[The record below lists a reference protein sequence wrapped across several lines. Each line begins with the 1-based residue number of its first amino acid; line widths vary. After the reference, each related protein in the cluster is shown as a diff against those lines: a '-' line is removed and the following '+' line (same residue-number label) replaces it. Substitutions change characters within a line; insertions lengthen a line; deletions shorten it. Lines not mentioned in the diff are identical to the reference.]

1 MGQFMPS
8 SLIPSTLTETYS
20 VDATQALQF
29 SCQINGTSPTTQ
41 YRLQIMQNNSS
52 STLVYDTNVVTLSTP
67 LYPVDYNGN
76 PNELVVTIPANTM
89 QNNNN
94 YKWTITSYWSGG
106 SIQSYENVFY
116 TYATPTL
123 TINSVPATLAQN
135 SYTFTATYSQAQ
147 NVGVE
152 KFGWIL
158 TNVNTQEVLVD
169 TITQNN
175 IYSSDIQLYY
185 DGFFTNNT
193 YEIMCQCWASNGVV
207 VSTDYTQFTVSYDVE
222 SMAGVVIAT
231 QQNDSGIFLE
241 WPELSSIVGTY
252 VAGSGAASSPSY
264 YYNSTVQSQVIHLT
278 YGTSIADKSYV
289 QFNQV
294 NSSAMA
300 LPIFSSHVISF
311 NWNDYNAIGSPL
323 YTFYLNSSSNTYI
336 QIYLNA
342 NRNFSILYQ
351 NNGTQVYNQEFYQP
365 TRSEQWYVISLVPNQ
380 QTGNFI
386 IYTYAY
392 GYTDLGLLPSTTLY
406 PSATLY
412 PSGPNTL
419 GTVANEQY
427 SANLGV
433 DISSTITQVEAY
445 SPTDINYILIKE
457 GQITEQQIEQYNVIT
472 YEPEWDFDTELL
484 ATFDGD
490 LNAGN
495 IKATGQLIKW
505 MVYRNS
511 SISSQLIH
519 IFDTEPLVSSLID
532 YGACNQTTYTYYVYP
547 VYDTGIGAPI
557 QSNAILTNWWS
568 WVLLSCSNM
577 DIANTYSMTKSY
589 VFDLDVTSGTMS
601 NNTAFNVL
609 ENFTPYAKIQNSN
622 SNYWSGTLTS
632 LLGNMPCDGGYVD
645 TVQQMNEIKALSSDT
660 STKILKD
667 RKGNIWMVRISAP
680 INEQISDQYIEQA
693 VSITFTW
700 MEIGS
705 MDGVSVVLEAPS
717 T

>member
-20 VDATQALQF
+20 VDATQELKF

-52 STLVYDTNVVTLSTP
+52 STLVYDTDVVTLDSP

-94 YKWTITSYWSGG
+94 YKWSITSYWASGN
-106 SIQSYENVFY
+106 ITSYENVFY

-123 TINSVPATLAQN
+123 SIDSVPSTLSQN
-135 SYTFTATYSQAQ
+135 SYTFTATYTQAQ
-147 NVGVE
+147 NVGIE

-158 TNVNTQEVLVD
+158 INVGTQEVLVD

-175 IYSSDIQLYY
+175 IYSSDVQLSY

-193 YEIMCQCWASNGVV
+193 YKIMCQCWGSNGVI
-207 VSTDYTQFTVSYDVE
+207 VSTEYAQFDVSYDVE
-222 SMAGVVIAT
+222 SLTGTVIAT
-231 QQNDSGIFLE
+231 QQSDSGILLE

-252 VAGSGAASSPSY
+252 VQGSGAVSSPNY
-264 YYNSTVQSQVIHLT
+264 YYNDIVQSQVIHLT
-278 YGTSIADKSYV
+278 YGTSTTDASYV

-294 NSSAMA
+294 NSSAMSFP
-300 LPIFSSHVISF
+300 LFSSHVISF
-311 NWNDYNAIGSPL
+311 NWNDYNAIGSSL
-323 YTFYLNSSSNTYI
+323 YKFYLNSSPNTYI
-336 QIYLNA
+336 QIYLNDSQ
-342 NRNFSILYQ
+342 NFSILYM
-351 NNGTQVYNQEFYQP
+351 NNGETIYDQEFYKP
-365 TRSEQWYVISLVPNQ
+365 TRAEQWYVLSVVPNQ

-392 GYTDLGLLPSTTLY
+392 GYVDMGLLPSTTLY
-406 PSATLY
+406 PSSTLY

-427 SANLGV
+427 NANLGV
-433 DISSTITQVEAY
+433 DMSGTITQIEAY
-445 SPTDINYILIKE
+445 SPTDINYILVKD
-457 GQITEQQIEQYNVIT
+457 GQITNQQVQEYHVIT
-472 YEPEWDFDTELL
+472 YEPEWDFETELL
-484 ATFDGD
+484 ATFDND

-495 IKATGQLIKW
+495 IKATGQLVRW

-557 QSNAILTNWWS
+557 QSNSILTDWWS
-568 WVLLSCSNM
+568 WVLLVCSDMNV
-577 DIANTYSMTKSY
+577 ANTYSMTKSY
-589 VFDLDVTSGTMS
+589 VFDLDVSSGTMS
-601 NNTAFNVL
+601 NNTSFNVL

-632 LLGNMPCDGGYVD
+632 LLGNTPCNSGYVD

-660 STKILKD
+660 NTKILKD
-667 RKGNIWMVRISAP
+667 RKGNMWMVRISAP
-680 INEQISDQYIEQA
+680 ISEQIMDQYKEQA
-693 VSITFTW
+693 VNMTFTW

-705 MDGVSVVLEAPS
+705 MDGVSVVAETPS
-717 T
+717 V

>member
-20 VDATQALQF
+20 VDATQELQF

-52 STLVYDTNVVTLSTP
+52 STLVYDTNVVTLSAP

-94 YKWTITSYWSGG
+94 YKWSVTSYWSGG

-158 TNVNTQEVLVD
+158 RNINTQEVLVD

-185 DGFFTNNT
+185 DGFFANNT
-193 YEIMCQCWASNGVV
+193 YEIMCQCWASDGVI
-207 VSTDYTQFTVSYDVE
+207 VSTEYTQFTVSYNVE
-222 SMAGVVIAT
+222 SMAGTVVAT
-231 QQNDSGIFLE
+231 QQNDSGILLE
-241 WPELSSIVGTY
+241 WTELSYIVGTY
-252 VAGSGAASSPSY
+252 IQGSGAVSSPSY
-264 YYNSTVQSQVIHLT
+264 YYNTTAQSQVIHLT
-278 YGTSIADKSYV
+278 YGTATTDESYV

-294 NSSAMA
+294 NSSPMSF
-300 LPIFSSHVISF
+300 PIFSSHVISF
-311 NWNDYNAIGSPL
+311 NWNDYNAVGSPL

-336 QIYLNA
+336 QIYFNS
-342 NRNFSILYQ
+342 NRNFSIKYQ
-351 NNGTQVYNQEFYQP
+351 LNGSVISDQEFYQP
-365 TRSEQWYVISLVPNQ
+365 TRGEHWYVMSLVPDG

-386 IYTYAY
+386 IHTYAY
-392 GYTDLGLLPSTTLY
+392 GYTDMGLFPSLTLY
-406 PSATLY
+406 PSTTLY

-419 GTVANEQY
+419 GTIANEPHEL
-427 SANLGV
+427 NFGI
-433 DISSTITQVEAY
+433 DISSIITQVEAY
-445 SPTDINYILIKE
+445 SPTDINYILIKS
-457 GQITEQQIEQYNVIT
+457 GQITQSDIEQYDIIT

-495 IKATGQLIKW
+495 IKATGQLLKW

-511 SISSQLIH
+511 SISPQLVH
-519 IFDTEPLVSSLID
+519 IFDTKPLVSSLID
-532 YGACNQTTYTYYVYP
+532 YGACNQTVYNYYVYP

-557 QSNAILTNWWS
+557 QSNAIQTDWWS
-568 WVLLSCSNM
+568 WVLLVCSTTNVE
-577 DIANTYSMTKSY
+577 NTYSMSKAY
-589 VFDLDVTSGTMS
+589 VFDLDFSSRTMS
-601 NNTAFNVL
+601 NNTGYNVL

-622 SNYWSGTLTS
+622 SNYWTGTISS
-632 LLGNMPCDGGYVD
+632 LLGNIPCDDNYTD
-645 TVQQMNEIKALSSDT
+645 TVQQMNEIKSLSSDT
-660 STKILKD
+660 NTKILKD

-680 INEQISDQYIEQA
+680 VNEQIIDQYVEQA
-693 VSITFTW
+693 VNITLTW
-700 MEIGS
+700 MEVGS
-705 MDGVSVVLEAPS
+705 MDGVSVIMETPS
-717 T
+717 A